1 MNSSFLVQRNLTA
14 HPLRSVLTALAI
26 ALGVAMVLAGAIIGQ
41 AANERAAQVSG
52 ASGPRIDLTV
62 SSRAGAPFD
71 ADTLSTLRASPVV
84 ELASPSL
91 SVSAQISSAQSS
103 VISLQLLGVD
113 PAAYQALHKP
123 ELADGAFLS
132 KDNSIVLP
140 MSVAIRNN
148 LRASDEI
155 TLTQGDRTLTLTVSG
170 RLKIEE
176 GTAQITQS
184 QNAFVPLAIAQ
195 TLAGTPGLIDRVEV
209 QLRAGADVNKV
220 RADLAQK
227 LGADLAVVRAS
238 AEGGAAFN
246 TLFAQAGLAMVG
258 VIILFAAGFVIMNA
272 FAMSITAR
280 TKEIGALRTL
290 GMTRGQITQTV
301 LAEAGLLALV
311 GGVAGVLAGL
321 GLAWVILWAMG
332 TLDETTFNVPAW
344 AIVLSPLMGLTITL
358 VSALPPAWRA
368 SHVSPMEAVKP
379 EAGTRVGWYARHGG
393 RVGAVAL
400 VLVVAGLSAFGFL
413 VRPDF
418 MVGIIALIVGM
429 GALLAAMALLLPG
442 LVAPVAALVRPLL
455 VRRLRAA
462 GRLASDNVRRNA
474 LRSALTA
481 GALAAGLTMVIATP
495 GLITA
500 MLKGGLQIFGDVIKE
515 DRIVQF
521 DSVALIASG
530 EASVDNLLQLFIE
543 APPLDPELVARLEK
557 LAADG
562 VIELERMDVA
572 PIPQAVAALPGYPGI
587 FVDPEPFIRHGNFDF
602 FEGDPETAIALM
614 KRGRAMLMQPLAA
627 ERLGVH
633 AGDTVRVQTP
643 KGEVEFTVAG
653 VGGIGWQMTA
663 FPYADGEAYFG
674 VGELPTLG
682 VYVTPAHAVRR
693 DEVLRQIDEIVK
705 DYPGNI
711 AIDFSEGVKGFN
723 VIIDQ
728 FTALL
733 NALLMMAVIVAA
745 LGVVNTMVINVAE
758 RKREIGMLR
767 AVGATQRQVRQAVV
781 AEAALL
787 GLLAA
792 VVAAVFSVLM
802 LLAFVVIMTP
812 NGTSSLGFRPDWDM
826 TLKVLPPALRDMGVA
841 SAFAL
846 VFGPLVAAGA
856 AYFPARQAAAM
867 DVMEATRSERLTL
880 QPPTTRRAEGEPER
894 ALPRS
899 LSLLLAQR
907 SIEQQRTRVLLSI
920 IAITLGAT
928 MTVAGDVLAKSII
941 GVVTRTEDLRAIGE
955 GLWSQLDPVFKGIGA
970 GIMLAA
976 GFLIFNTFAMS
987 ITQRRQQIGALRSL
1001 GMTRPQVLRMVLTE
1015 ALLIGGTGTAL
1026 GLLIGPFFG
1035 QGIIAFMR
1043 SLDNP
1048 VLNAFAPSQ
1057 PSLASFVLAAVLGL
1071 GITVLAS
1078 LMPARQAMRLSP
1090 LVALKAPDLPGV
1102 ERNPNRL
1109 GLAGLLLCSSLTIY
1123 LIVAPPAAW
1132 LQPPFDSPAAV
1143 LAAVLWIV
1151 GLALTLPALVGV
1163 MGSGL
1168 RPVLARLWGATGRL
1182 VADNLQRGRGRVL
1195 LTVVTLAISLA
1206 MIGALTGF
1214 IQFYLFEFFGPKLEA
1229 LKQEGNW
1236 VISAMNI
1243 EGGLAGYANMDS
1255 LRTPPAGQIGRAS
1268 CRERV

>member
-14 HPLRSVLTALAI
+14 YPLRSVLTALAI
-26 ALGVAMVLAGAIIGQ
+26 ALGVGMVLAAAIIGQ

-52 ASGPRIDLTV
+52 ASGPRMDLTV

-71 ADTLSTLRASPVV
+71 ADALSTLRASPDV

-91 SVSAQISSAQSS
+91 SVSAQISSDQSS
-103 VISLQLLGVD
+103 VISLQLLGID

-148 LRASDEI
+148 LRTGDEI
-155 TLTQGDRTLTLTVSG
+155 TLTQGDRAITLTVSG

-184 QNAFVPLAIAQ
+184 QNAFVPLVVAQ
-195 TLAGTPGLIDRVEV
+195 TLAGTPGLIDRVDV
-209 QLRAGADVNKV
+209 KLSVGADVNKI
-220 RADLAQK
+220 RAGLVQK

-301 LAEAGLLALV
+301 LSEAGLLALV
-311 GGVAGVLAGL
+311 GGVAGVLVGL

-332 TLDETTFNVPAW
+332 TLDETTFNVPGW
-344 AIVLSPLMGLTITL
+344 AVVLSPLMGLTITL

-379 EAGTRVGWYARHGG
+379 EAGTRVGWYTRHGG
-393 RVGAVAL
+393 RAGAVAL
-400 VLVVAGLSAFGFL
+400 VLVVVGLSAFGFL

-442 LVAPVAALVRPLL
+442 LVRPVAALVRPLL
-455 VRRLRAA
+455 IRWIGTA
-462 GRLASDNVRRNA
+462 GRLATDNVRRNPVRA
-474 LRSALTA
+474 ALTA

-521 DSVALIASG
+521 DSVAMIASG

-543 APPLDPELVARLEK
+543 APPLDPELVVRLER

-587 FVDPEPFIRHGNFDF
+587 FVDPEPFIRHDNFDF

-682 VYVTPAHAVRR
+682 VYVTPAHAARR

-728 FTALL
+728 FTTLL

-767 AVGATQRQVRQAVV
+767 AVGATQRQVRLAVV
-781 AEAALL
+781 AEAAVL

-802 LLAFVVIMTP
+802 LLAFVVI
-812 NGTSSLGFRPDWDM
+812 GRPRHC
-826 TLKVLPPALRDMGVA
+826 VAA
-841 SAFAL
+841 SA
-846 VFGPLVAAGA
+846 P
-856 AYFPARQAAAM
+856 
-867 DVMEATRSERLTL
+867 
-880 QPPTTRRAEGEPER
+880 
-894 ALPRS
+894 
-899 LSLLLAQR
+899 
-907 SIEQQRTRVLLSI
+907 
-920 IAITLGAT
+920 
-928 MTVAGDVLAKSII
+928 
-941 GVVTRTEDLRAIGE
+941 
-955 GLWSQLDPVFKGIGA
+955 
-970 GIMLAA
+970 
-976 GFLIFNTFAMS
+976 
-987 ITQRRQQIGALRSL
+987 
-1001 GMTRPQVLRMVLTE
+1001 
-1015 ALLIGGTGTAL
+1015 TGT
-1026 GLLIGPFFG
+1026 
-1035 QGIIAFMR
+1035 
-1043 SLDNP
+1043 
-1048 VLNAFAPSQ
+1048 
-1057 PSLASFVLAAVLGL
+1057 
-1071 GITVLAS
+1071 
-1078 LMPARQAMRLSP
+1078 
-1090 LVALKAPDLPGV
+1090 
-1102 ERNPNRL
+1102 
-1109 GLAGLLLCSSLTIY
+1109 
-1123 LIVAPPAAW
+1123 
-1132 LQPPFDSPAAV
+1132 
-1143 LAAVLWIV
+1143 
-1151 GLALTLPALVGV
+1151 
-1163 MGSGL
+1163 
-1168 RPVLARLWGATGRL
+1168 
-1182 VADNLQRGRGRVL
+1182 
-1195 LTVVTLAISLA
+1195 
-1206 MIGALTGF
+1206 
-1214 IQFYLFEFFGPKLEA
+1214 
-1229 LKQEGNW
+1229 
-1236 VISAMNI
+1236 
-1243 EGGLAGYANMDS
+1243 
-1255 LRTPPAGQIGRAS
+1255 
-1268 CRERV
+1268 